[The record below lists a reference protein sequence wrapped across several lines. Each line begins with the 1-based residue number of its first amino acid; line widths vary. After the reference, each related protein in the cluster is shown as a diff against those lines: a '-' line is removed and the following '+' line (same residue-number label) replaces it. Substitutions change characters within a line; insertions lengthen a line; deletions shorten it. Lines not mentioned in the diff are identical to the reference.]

1 MGRED
6 FQDLS
11 RAPGKYCKGLSGL
24 WEYQSYLAPSS
35 TYNSAV
41 ISVKKPPPNPAIPAT
56 QESETG
62 GSESQSQPGQIIESL
77 SREKKRLRPWAT
89 AEEHSSFLIGTKPLV
104 TLPVLE
110 KEYRAKPIRAFHST
124 SQKL

>member
-24 WEYQSYLAPSS
+24 REDQSYLAPSN
-35 TYNSAV
+35 TYNSAA
-41 ISVKKPPPNPAIPAT
+41 ISFKKPPPNPAIPTT

-62 GSESQSQPGQIIESL
+62 GSEIQSQPGQIIESL
-77 SREKKRLRPWAT
+77 SREKKRLRPWAS
-89 AEEHSSFLIGTKPLV
+89 AEEYSSFLTVTEPLV
-104 TLPVLE
+104 TFPALE
-110 KEYRAKPIRAFHST
+110 KRIQSKVH
-124 SQKL
+124 